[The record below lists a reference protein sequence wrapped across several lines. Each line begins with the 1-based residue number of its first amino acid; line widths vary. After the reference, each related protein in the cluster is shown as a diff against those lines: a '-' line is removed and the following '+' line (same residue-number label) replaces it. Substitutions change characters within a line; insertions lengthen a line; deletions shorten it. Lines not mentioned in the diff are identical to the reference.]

1 MAIKQT
7 PEPSHAADGAIDR
20 VRDALAQDVAEARE
34 IAPLVDAA
42 AEVPRGI
49 RALLRRALPLLVLL
63 AAGAALIASGLYR
76 ELALD
81 RLADHQQWLQARA
94 TAYPWLTAGGLA
106 LTAAA
111 VIGTGLPGALAV
123 VVLAGV
129 LFGTWVGGLVGMFG
143 GVLGSS
149 VLFAASRRMF
159 SGGRAPPALLAR
171 VRDGYQRNPASYTFF
186 MRLLPVFPLGP
197 FSVALAWLGC
207 RWPLFLLSTAI
218 GAWFT
223 GTVNAAVGA
232 GLAHVI
238 ATRQQV
244 DLGLLSEPRL
254 MVPLFLFAALALVP
268 AALGLRG
275 RRSGG
280 SKPPADGA

>member
-1 MAIKQT
+1 MAQRPT
-7 PEPSHAADGAIDR
+7 DPSAAPEGVVDR
-20 VRDALAQDVAEARE
+20 ARHALADDLAEARE
-34 IAPLVDAA
+34 IAPLVEAA
-42 AEVPRGI
+42 AEVPRGL

-63 AAGAALIASGLYR
+63 AGGALLLASGLYR

-111 VIGTGLPGALAV
+111 VIATGLPGALAV

-129 LFGTWVGGLVGMFG
+129 LFGPWVGGMVGMLG
-143 GVLGSS
+143 GLLGSS
-149 VLFAASRRMF
+149 LLFAASRRMF
-159 SGGRAPPALLAR
+159 AGGRAPPALLAR
-171 VRDGYQRNPASYTFF
+171 VRDGYQRHPTSYTFF

-207 RWPLFLLSTAI
+207 RWPQFLAATAI

-232 GLAHVI
+232 GMAHVI
-238 ATRQQV
+238 ATRERV
-244 DLGLLSEPRL
+244 DIGLLSEPRL
-254 MVPLFLFAALALVP
+254 MVPLFVFAMLALLPVL
-268 AALGLRG
+268 LGLR
-275 RRSGG
+275 RRPP
-280 SKPPADGA
+280 PPA